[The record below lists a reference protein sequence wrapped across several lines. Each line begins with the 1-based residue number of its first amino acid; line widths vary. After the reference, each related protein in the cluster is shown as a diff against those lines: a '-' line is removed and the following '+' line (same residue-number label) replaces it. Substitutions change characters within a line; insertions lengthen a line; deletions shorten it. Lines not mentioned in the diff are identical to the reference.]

1 MLLNATGDNLLW
13 YANEDDILPF
23 GAGPDVPVYV
33 GATTTFWVESESAN
47 PGTMGTGAKS
57 ERDEENGQH
66 HTNAGF
72 WLVFDAY
79 QGLTIESVRV
89 WANGAGNRTIAL
101 VNDAGTELESVTVD
115 VADGESVVELGF
127 FVPAGSGYGLRSTD
141 DNPQL
146 WRDGIGSDPDYPY
159 ALGDFGAITGTSVN
173 GANSQ
178 NYYYFFYDWTVSVD
192 AVGCASER
200 VPLTVTVTNPSVL
213 ARLTVSRGSVPS
225 RCQRLASSV

>member
-1 MLLNATGDNLLW
+1 M
-13 YANEDDILPF
+13 
-23 GAGPDVPVYV
+23 
-33 GATTTFWVESESAN
+33 
-47 PGTMGTGAKS
+47 
-57 ERDEENGQH
+57 
-66 HTNAGF
+66 
-72 WLVFDAY
+72 VFDAY

-200 VPLTVTVTNPSVL
+200 VPLTVTVTNPVGVGQIDGLEGVGAFPVPTTGELSLDLDLWAEQKDLTMELRDASGRLVRSEQWMGQTTGRRVL
-213 ARLTVSRGSVPS
+213 DLGPVAPGHYTVRLTDGEG
-225 RCQRLASSV
+225 QWRLPVIRQ